1 MVSTGLY
8 FTDGIWIATAGE
20 EFILAG
26 GGGHSSD
33 DVIGIEGE
41 VFLDERAFRMV
52 EVEYSIDSLALRF
65 HLDFEQS
72 QEVTVG
78 CLKVYL
84 KAKVQMNHYNL

>member
-26 GGGHSSD
+26 GGHLSD
-33 DVIGIEGE
+33 DVISIKGE
-41 VFLDERAFRMV
+41 VLLDERAFRMV
-52 EVEYSIDSLALRF
+52 EVEYSIDSLVLRF